1 VSGLTSGLKYKFRMV
16 ATNIIGDSEMSVT
29 ASFTASS
36 LALAPGQPTVTDRSD
51 TPILT
56 IAWTAPTYNGGS
68 TILSYNIYVDGVN
81 TGSVPGTV
89 LTYTETAPV
98 LMIGAT
104 QSFKVTAV
112 NSIGEGVYSVALSAL
127 AAQVPY
133 KPNTPTKKSA
143 SSTQIEV

>member
-1 VSGLTSGLKYKFRMV
+1 MSGLTAGLKYKFRMI
-16 ATNIIGDSEMSVT
+16 ATNIIGNSEMSVT

-36 LALAPGQPTVTDRSD
+36 LALAPGQPTITDRSD
-51 TPILT
+51 EPILT

-68 TILSYNIYVDGVN
+68 TIINYYIYVDGVH

-89 LTYTETAPV
+89 LTYTESAPV

-104 QSFKVTAV
+104 QSFEVTAV
-112 NSIGEGVYSVALSAL
+112 NSIGEGIYSLALSAL

-133 KPNTPTKKSA
+133 
-143 SSTQIEV
+143 